1 MEFFEFDECW
11 WLMVPGLAFAPTKLA
26 CQLNPDSGH
35 DITQMV
41 IILGLK
47 SNISNDYSHKIRNVC
62 VHHQIVVM
70 ACRTMSSLLKKMH
83 PLKKLTGTEDPLCR
97 V

>member
-1 MEFFEFDECW
+1 
-11 WLMVPGLAFAPTKLA
+11 MVPGLAFAPTKLA

-47 SNISNDYSHKIRNVC
+47 SNISNDYSHKIRNVLC
-62 VHHQIVVM
+62 
-70 ACRTMSSLLKKMH
+70 SSPNCGHGLSHYVKPAQKMH
-83 PLKKLTGTEDPLCR
+83 PLKKLTGTEDPLCP